1 MATVIRMKRGG
12 RSHAPYYRVV
22 VVDNRTRRQGRVL
35 DEIGI
40 YHPCARPEP
49 RIEVNPRKALDWLQ
63 KGAQPSDTARAVLK
77 QHGVMEALDQ
87 GKSPEDLPEA
97 QVSSPAPEAAPNASA
112 EAAAAAVPTA
122 EATPEPAAETPEQAG
137 PAADDETPKSE

>member
-12 RSHAPYYRVV
+12 RTHAPYYRVV
-22 VVDNRTRRQGRVL
+22 VVDSRTRRQGRVL
-35 DEIGI
+35 DEIGV

-77 QHGVMEALDQ
+77 QHGVMEAYDQ
-87 GKSPEDLPEA
+87 GKNPDDLPEA
-97 QVSSPAPEAAPNASA
+97 QVASPAATAA
-112 EAAAAAVPTA
+112 EAAAAAPTA
-122 EATPEPAAETPEQAG
+122 EATPAEAPAQETAG
-137 PAADDETPKSE
+137 GDDAAKSE